1 MLKLDIGCSKNIIIY
16 FLKKERVQ
24 QPGPASSEVECPL
37 FNPGFQV
44 WFLHQRADGT
54 SFAQWQL
61 KCATWTSQISLAANN
76 EDYAIYWYEKE
87 MDFHYPLRKR
97 DKVAHTNWPYD
108 ALYLVMDAM
117 KSFNLIPNCTI
128 NSTLQNQLYN
138 LMS

>member
-54 SFAQWQL
+54 SFAQWQ
-61 KCATWTSQISLAANN
+61 KKSMTSTFQINLANRMPSTGTTRKQILHSLS
-76 EDYAIYWYEKE
+76 EQKE
-87 MDFHYPLRKR
+87 WLFPQQRGPTDGTDDVITP
-97 DKVAHTNWPYD
+97 
-108 ALYLVMDAM
+108 
-117 KSFNLIPNCTI
+117 
-128 NSTLQNQLYN
+128 TLQQQL
-138 LMS
+138 